1 MFLDERKIT
10 ELKYG
15 VTFLVSGSGFE
26 ICHVLLKGHLSLIEY
41 FFFQIMLYIFVSDK
55 TSNYYKSKKE
65 FTSGGRRENS
75 SSCEQGTVQSKTLA
89 TQDFCL
95 PLINPAAFFI
105 FSEFRKL
112 VVPVMS

>member
-26 ICHVLLKGHLSLIEY
+26 ICHVLLKGHPSLVEY
-41 FFFQIMLYIFVSDK
+41 FFQLMPCIFVSDK

-65 FTSGGRRENS
+65 FTSCGRRENS
-75 SSCEQGTVQSKTLA
+75 SSWEQGTVQFQGT
-89 TQDFCL
+89 CL
-95 PLINPAAFFI
+95 YRI
-105 FSEFRKL
+105 FVFL
-112 VVPVMS
+112 